1 MGRQTCLTG
10 TYQQLVHQQ
19 TDFALC
25 PLRLLLKMQSLG
37 SVCHGWSGICFFIKI
52 CASIDIIVWDLISC
66 MRHTGHLEGVIK
78 PHDKIILHAGIRD
91 GLPRLT
97 DDSSQDDVSS
107 IVSVDFWCRM
117 CGNFRIG

>member
-1 MGRQTCLTG
+1 
-10 TYQQLVHQQ
+10 
-19 TDFALC
+19 
-25 PLRLLLKMQSLG
+25 MQSLG

-91 GLPRLT
+91 GFLT
-97 DDSSQDDVSS
+97 FQTVSKMRAMS
-107 IVSVDFWCRM
+107 PEMKLECEDED
-117 CGNFRIG
+117 